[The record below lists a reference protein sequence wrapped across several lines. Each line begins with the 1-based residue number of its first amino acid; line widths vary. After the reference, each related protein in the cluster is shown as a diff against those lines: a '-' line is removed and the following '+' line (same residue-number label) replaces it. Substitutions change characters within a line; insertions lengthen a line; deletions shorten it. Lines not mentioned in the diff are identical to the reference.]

1 MAKIERDKEK
11 IHSYNKLKDEIFKIR
26 NEGSHTVEFLNK
38 LTDLLGLNP
47 EFYTIWNIRRETLL
61 SLFHQHQLDSQS
73 TLEDELKFV
82 MVLMKRY
89 PKCYWIWNHR
99 LWCLFQLGKD
109 ANWEFEL
116 GIVSK
121 LLSMDERN
129 FHGWQYRRVVIENL
143 ETHDDLENLKINLQ
157 EFKFTSSKVNSNIL
171 NFSAWHNRSKL
182 IPKVYHLVGKLNYQ
196 DEPLFQSKESLL
208 LHELTLVNT
217 GMYVDI
223 DDSSIWVYLEWL
235 LSDCFFID
243 ELSNDKYHDILN
255 DQLKIINELNDLEI
269 TDNGKDNCWC
279 LKAMII
285 INELLDNRSAVRPL
299 LEKLIDIDPLRRG
312 RYIDQLDSF

>member
-1 MAKIERDKEK
+1 M
-11 IHSYNKLKDEIFKIR
+11 
-26 NEGSHTVEFLNK
+26 NK

-47 EFYTIWNIRRETLL
+47 EFYTIWNIRRETLIF
-61 SLFHQHQLDSQS
+61 LFEKNQLKRQS
-73 TLEDELKFV
+73 TLDDELKFV
-82 MVLMKRY
+82 MVLMKRF

-99 LWCLFQLGKD
+99 LWCLFQLGDK

-143 ETHDDLENLKINLQ
+143 ESGDQTKNLKINLN
-157 EFKFTSSKVNSNIL
+157 EFNFTSSKVNSNIL

-182 IPKVYHLVGKLNYQ
+182 IPKVYDLIHKFEYKE
-196 DEPLFQSKESLL
+196 EPIFHNKESLL
-208 LHELTLVNT
+208 LHELKLVNT

-235 LSDCFFID
+235 LSDIFFIE
-243 ELSNDKYHDILN
+243 ELSDERYKEVLN
-255 DQLKIINELNDLEI
+255 DQLKVIKELNDLEVM
-269 TDNGKDNCWC
+269 DNDKENCWC
-279 LKAMII
+279 LKAMIT
-285 INELLDNRSAVRPL
+285 INERLGKTSAVRPL
-299 LEKLIDIDPLRRG
+299 LEKLIDIDPLRKG
-312 RYIDQLDSF
+312 RYIDQLKSF